1 MANQLTKTG
10 DFLSEV
16 RSEMK
21 KVTWP
26 DRQML
31 RQATIAIII
40 FVAII
45 GAIIAL
51 LDLVLQGVIV
61 RGLPALFGVR

>member
-1 MANQLTKTG
+1 MANQLAKAG

-16 RSEMK
+16 RLELK

-26 DRQML
+26 DRQTL